1 MDLVDIDR
9 FLELKN
15 EIPHIDVRSPIE
27 YDHAHIP
34 GCVNIPLFTDDERA
48 RIGWTYKHEGQEAA
62 TILGE
67 SFAEPKIP
75 YYLKTAES
83 ISSDKRILVLC
94 ARGGLRS
101 LRFAKLLE
109 DAGFEVYRLK
119 GGYKS
124 YRKSVL
130 TFYEKDLSIVILSGR
145 TGCGKTEILKS
156 LAESGEQVLDLE
168 ALAHHR
174 GSAFGSI
181 GMESQPSTEYFQNRL
196 SEEIRAFNMEK
207 RIWVED
213 ESLNIG
219 KVLLPA
225 NLYEQMSRAP
235 QVLVAM
241 DRESRIDRL
250 CDEYGQLGN
259 NPLIE
264 AIEKIHMRLGDENY
278 RKALNALDNGNL
290 KETASI
296 ALGYYDKC
304 YDYSL
309 SKKNRDTLGE
319 IQFNDGDTVKAA
331 DIIRSFHTTV
341 LTAE

>member
-1 MDLVDIDR
+1 MTELLDIER
-9 FLELKN
+9 FLDLKN

-34 GCVNIPLFTDDERA
+34 GCVNIPLFSDVERA

-67 SFAEPKIP
+67 GFAEPKIP
-75 YYLKTAES
+75 YYLKAAES
-83 ISSDKRILVLC
+83 VSSNKRILVLC

-101 LRFAKLLE
+101 LRFATLLE
-109 DAGFEVYRLK
+109 RAGFEVYRLE

-124 YRKSVL
+124 YRNSVL
-130 TFYEKDLSIVILSGR
+130 SFYKKELSLVILSGR

-181 GMESQPSTEYFQNRL
+181 GMELQPSTEYFQNKL
-196 SEEIRAFNMEK
+196 FEEIRAFNLDK

-225 NLYEQMSRAP
+225 NLYEQMSHAS

-241 DRESRIDRL
+241 DRDIRIHRL
-250 CDEYGQLGN
+250 CDEYGQLGID
-259 NPLIE
+259 PLIE
-264 AIEKIHMRLGDENY
+264 AIEKIQKRLGDENY

-319 IQFNDGDTVKAA
+319 IQFDDGDTVKAA
-331 DIIRSFHTTV
+331 EIIRAFHKTTEKV
-341 LTAE
+341 